1 MRGSM
6 PEMSETTEQQQQYEA
21 ETAGCPVEMSEGRRC
36 GRPIHSVRA
45 EFDKRPVCLMHSRD
59 PDKEDDAF
67 QKEFERILKAEGEG
81 TADFTGFVF
90 PRAGYAGREFT
101 AQCVFFQT
109 TFTQQADFT
118 GATFTEKA
126 DFTLATFTQEAS
138 FNLAKFTQE
147 AKFRV
152 ARFTQR
158 ADFSGAKLEK
168 EADFRLA
175 AFGTDA
181 WFQETKFRNDDQ
193 GIGPIFSRARFE
205 KPERV
210 EFYQTYLGQAL
221 FHNCDVSKFV
231 FSNVEWRKRKNGQ
244 RMVFEE
250 VVSLEDE
257 ATEALKPP
265 EGSADERDYGLIA
278 ELYQQLK
285 KNFDERRD
293 YWTAGDFHYGEM
305 EMKRLS
311 SRRHNRVLRWL
322 KQTLGLTA
330 LYKHAS
336 EYGESYKRPAAWVG
350 IFLLLFMLAY
360 PDVGL
365 QRNDVIPTPT
375 SEIHYK
381 NFFQFLEEHP
391 KGAWA
396 FFGHSLMTALS
407 VMALQRELEYQPVYP
422 WGRPLLTVF
431 ELVLSYILIALFL
444 LAVRRQFRR

>member
-6 PEMSETTEQQQQYEA
+6 PETPGTAERQQPEA
-21 ETAGCPVEMSEGRRC
+21 AEVEGCPVEMSEGRRC

-59 PDKEDDAF
+59 PDKDDDAF
-67 QKEFERILKAEGEG
+67 QKEFERILKAAGEGE
-81 TADFTGFVF
+81 ADFTGFVF
-90 PRAGYAGREFT
+90 PRADYAGREFK
-101 AQCVFFQT
+101 ARCIFYKAK
-109 TFTQQADFT
+109 FTQEAIF
-118 GATFTEKA
+118 GE
-126 DFTLATFTQEAS
+126 ATFTQEAS

-221 FHNCDVSKFV
+221 LHNCDVSKFV